1 MSWKEVP
8 PPKTAKQTYYIR
20 PQPRPQPIQMEECI
34 WWSTDY
40 LKFYEEEQRSG
51 MVQYDIQSGKIISV
65 VKYPK
70 NIEPEYHSCC
80 QYKNEIY
87 IVDGENGQIIAFNT
101 QNKQFQIKTKKK

>member
-1 MSWKEVP
+1 MSSWKELNAG
-8 PPKTAKQTYYIR
+8 KADGIR
-20 PQPRPQPIQMEECI
+20 QQVIRMEDSI

-40 LKFYEEEQRSG
+40 YKGEKG
-51 MVQYDIQSGKIISV
+51 MVQYDIQLDKIISV

-70 NIEPEYHSCC
+70 NIQPSYHSCC
-80 QYKNEIY
+80 KYKNEIY